1 MQFKDTGDELLDK
14 WEAELAAGRTPDYSE
29 AFDQEQLERLKNLRE
44 KGSSKFAGLTRTMKD
59 VVESVDQTAHSEG
72 LQSTQTRPRFSTF
85 GDGSE

>member
-72 LQSTQTRPRFSTF
+72 LQSTRSRSRFSTF